1 MNLNF
6 TWEMNSFFKDKLVL
20 NLEFS
25 SPILIS
31 TAFVNCSFNIQTSD
45 ILEVTFL
52 KHLEFTSLDKNY
64 ILPLNYKIT
73 KVIP

>member
-20 NLEFS
+20 SLEFS

-31 TAFVNCSFNIQTSD
+31 TAFVNCSFNIQTPD

-73 KVIP
+73 KAIP